1 MTVQD
6 GTLASRVA
14 AAIERQRGIQVPLEF
29 VRRAAF
35 DADLGLRAAAD
46 QRWRLREV
54 IDDLVSDGA
63 ITTPRSSAH
72 WDNSARPPLPLWVR
86 RRPAARAHQAVTP
99 PPAWHALLSWV
110 AGADWSREETERLRR
125 INAFLAAGGPRQVVP
140 LQERSLQIF
149 GDEKALDQLI
159 HGRLFAPGR
168 LSFDLLG
175 VVRTSPPLVCRQVGD
190 SDEALVVENFA
201 TYDSLSR
208 TVPVTMPVGWI
219 IYGAGNQV
227 RQALVQVPET
237 LPTVARLRYFGDL
250 DAGGIEIALA
260 ARVFAADLGLPLVPA
275 TGLYR
280 LLLDVGTPA
289 TAPTANPA
297 RAARLCREWLPD
309 PPATRAVRLLRS
321 GQRLAQEAVG
331 LELLTEQ
338 SDWHDLLG

>member
-1 MTVQD
+1 LTIQD

-14 AAIERQRGIQVPLEF
+14 AVIERQRGIQVPLEV

-35 DADLGLRAAAD
+35 DADLGLRVAAD
-46 QRWRLREV
+46 QRWRLREM
-54 IDDLVSDGA
+54 IDDLVNDGA
-63 ITTPRSSAH
+63 ITTPRSSAL
-72 WDNSARPPLPLWVR
+72 WDNSARPSLPLWVR
-86 RRPAARAHQAVTP
+86 RRPAPRARQVVPP
-99 PPAWHALLSWV
+99 PPAWHARLWWAASD
-110 AGADWSREETERLRR
+110 DWSREETERLRH
-125 INAFLAAGGPRQVVP
+125 INAFLAAGGAQQVVP

-168 LSFDLLG
+168 LSLDLLG
-175 VVRTSPPLVCRQVGD
+175 AVRTSPPLVRHQVGHG
-190 SDEALVVENFA
+190 DEALVVENFA
-201 TYDSLSR
+201 TYDSLTRS
-208 TVPVTMPVGWI
+208 VPAETPIGWI

-227 RQALVQVPET
+227 RQALVQVPDT
-237 LPTVARLRYFGDL
+237 LSTVARLRYFGDL
-250 DAGGIEIALA
+250 DVGGIEIALA

-275 TGLYR
+275 SGLYR
-280 LLLDVGTPA
+280 LLLDVGRPA
-289 TAPTANPA
+289 LAMMANPA

-309 PPATRAVRLLRS
+309 PLATRAVRLLRS